1 MDAVNHAYFQ
11 HFLQGVHKP
20 YDEDRFRIKE
30 EPLAVRISTCQFGT
44 PNDFK
49 GYHACVEVEILAMRR
64 DAHKKVVYL
73 VRPTNGLK
81 LLGAAHV
88 PSKALGRVIT
98 LEQAKLYCANYLSF
112 TDDPAAP
119 SHLKREADVRRQLRF

>member
-1 MDAVNHAYFQ
+1 MTITNHAFLQ
-11 HFLQGVHKP
+11 HFLADAHAP
-20 YDEDRFRIKE
+20 LDSDRFRVKE
-30 EPLAVRISTCQFGT
+30 EPLAVRKTTCQFGT

-49 GYHACVEVEILAMRR
+49 GYHPSVEVEILAMRR

-81 LLGAAHV
+81 LLGAAHI
-88 PSKALGRVIT
+88 PSRALGRVIT
-98 LEQAKLYCANYLSF
+98 LEHAQLYAANYYPF

-119 SHLKREADVRRQLRF
+119 SHLKREEDVRRQLRF

>member
-20 YDEDRFRIKE
+20 YDDDRFRVKE

-98 LEQAKLYCANYLSF
+98 LEHHATGLRELSSIHRRPCC
-112 TDDPAAP
+112 TE
-119 SHLKREADVRRQLRF
+119 SSEARG